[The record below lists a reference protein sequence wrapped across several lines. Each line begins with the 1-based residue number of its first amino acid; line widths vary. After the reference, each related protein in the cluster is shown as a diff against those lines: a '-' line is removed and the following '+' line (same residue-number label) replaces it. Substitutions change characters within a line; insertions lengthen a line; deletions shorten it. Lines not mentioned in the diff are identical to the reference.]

1 MDKFTKVYKQI
12 VDKKVIKED
21 LDNKKAQLEKFI
33 TSFDQ
38 KLIDQDYTVEVIKGD
53 GSYNNPLYLR
63 LTRQGIPKETV
74 VAYTDVEGNTKIQV
88 NNETYEFLHKLMRKL
103 QKAGYQN
110 LHIEMS

>member
-21 LDNKKAQLEKFI
+21 LDNQKAQLEKLI

-38 KLIDQDYTVEVIKGD
+38 RLIKQDYTVEVIKGD
-53 GSYNNPLYLR
+53 GSYNSPLYLR
-63 LTRQGIPKETV
+63 LTRQGIPQENV
-74 VAYTDVEGNTKIQV
+74 VAYTDCEGNTKIQV
-88 NNETYEFLHKLMRKL
+88 KNDTYEFLHKIINKL

-110 LHIEMS
+110 FHIEMS